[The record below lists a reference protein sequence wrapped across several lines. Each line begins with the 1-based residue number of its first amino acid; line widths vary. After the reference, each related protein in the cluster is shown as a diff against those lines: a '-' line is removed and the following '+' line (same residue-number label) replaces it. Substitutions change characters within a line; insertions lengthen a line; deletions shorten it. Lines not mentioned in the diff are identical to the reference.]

1 MFEGWRAI
9 AFESFRVWG
18 FGIGWKDALGLAQ
31 NICFGRAPYGGARAG
46 RVGLVSSDWHE
57 FRVKGWGGTRL
68 GVGVSRRSPI
78 VVVEGDLWWF

>member
-31 NICFGRAPYGGARAG
+31 TFVLGGLLTGMRMQA
-46 RVGLVSSDWHE
+46 V
-57 FRVKGWGGTRL
+57 
-68 GVGVSRRSPI
+68 
-78 VVVEGDLWWF
+78 